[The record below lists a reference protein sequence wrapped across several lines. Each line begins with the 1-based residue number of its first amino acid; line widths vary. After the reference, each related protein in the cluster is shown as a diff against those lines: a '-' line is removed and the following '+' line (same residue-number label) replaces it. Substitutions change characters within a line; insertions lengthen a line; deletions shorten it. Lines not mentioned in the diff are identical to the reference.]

1 MTLPARWIALSF
13 AASTLVWLHGCE
25 SPPPGEGPAAQMER
39 QSAQAEAAA
48 KQRKAE
54 AAAQAE
60 ATRVAATEK
69 LKNEAPSLVTED
81 DFKKGKSLKGG
92 GYLSQVARARFVAE
106 HRITMDIQLQQAM
119 TLYYATE
126 GEFPK
131 SHEEFVKKILE
142 PNFITLPEL
151 DGPYEYVYNPEDQQL
166 YKKPI
171 VQEGPAGADE
181 AADGG
186 AGGAEADPTVAE

>member
-1 MTLPARWIALSF
+1 MTRPARWIALSF
-13 AASTLVWLHGCE
+13 AASTLLWLHGCE

-60 ATRVAATEK
+60 ATRVAAAEK

-106 HRITMDIQLQQAM
+106 HRITMDIQLQQAL

-126 GEFPK
+126 GRFPE
-131 SHEEFVKKILE
+131 SHEEFVEKILE

-151 DGPYEYVYNPEDQQL
+151 DGPYEYVYNPEDHLL

-171 VQEGPAGADE
+171 VEEGAEGAAE
-181 AADGG
+181 
-186 AGGAEADPTVAE
+186 GGAETAEGADAEAPVAE